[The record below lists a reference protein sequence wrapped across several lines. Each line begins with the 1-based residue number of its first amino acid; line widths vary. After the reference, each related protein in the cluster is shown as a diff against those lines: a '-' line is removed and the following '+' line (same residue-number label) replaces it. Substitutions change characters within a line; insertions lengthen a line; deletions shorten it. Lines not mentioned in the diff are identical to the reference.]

1 MVKSVSSHNLF
12 NSAKSRIKVI
22 TKPYFIFTH
31 LDYRTSH
38 VTVYYFDF
46 DLINKRCVKYEE
58 MKYLCLTKEC

>member
-38 VTVYYFDF
+38 VTVYYFD
-46 DLINKRCVKYEE
+46 LINKRCVKYEE